1 MGGERPADR
10 ADLAGLPDR
19 TRGLLLIGGT
29 GRPHLLLAGRTAL
42 AEAGNHG
49 RQALGLD
56 LYLAAFEASPLDG
69 ELARF
74 VLDLTARLGPSVA
87 DVASKKTMAL
97 LRASAARAAP
107 VDDPAGLAE
116 LGRLAGLRDFQGLV
130 AFLGDRVR
138 RKPEALFWRGHL
150 LDVAYLLG
158 DWDTVLEVVD
168 LPWPPGFDPVRSRV
182 SGDVLFQRGDYE
194 KAARGYARSGPLRPA
209 LWRLAEC
216 LTRLDGEVLSDRTLD
231 AWRAIRRAAPWNAG
245 PVLRL
250 HDRLAGC
257 DRPGP
262 RLPGRVAVC
271 LYTYNHA
278 PELDAALAALFASD
292 LSGAEVTV
300 LDNASGDDTRAVL
313 SSWRERTGGR
323 LSVVTLPVNIGAPA
337 ARNWLASLPSV
348 AKAAYVAYLDDDAQ
362 VPSDWLAFF
371 GTAVRAFPGAG
382 VYGCRV
388 VDLACPERAQHADTH
403 LLEPDQDGM
412 PAVSSVCTQDLDF
425 GQFDSLR
432 PAASVT
438 GCCHLF
444 RTEALRACG
453 PFDIRFSPTQYDDLD
468 HDLRRVA
475 SGSPPVYQGHLR
487 VLHAR
492 LSAALSLPDRAA
504 MANSRGNL
512 AKLGGKYPP
521 QALAAMRR
529 TMDDVLLTDYRR
541 KRTLVDEV
549 LDRTP
554 AS

>member
-1 MGGERPADR
+1 
-10 ADLAGLPDR
+10 
-19 TRGLLLIGGT
+19 
-29 GRPHLLLAGRTAL
+29 
-42 AEAGNHG
+42 
-49 RQALGLD
+49 
-56 LYLAAFEASPLDG
+56 
-69 ELARF
+69 
-74 VLDLTARLGPSVA
+74 V
-87 DVASKKTMAL
+87 
-97 LRASAARAAP
+97 
-107 VDDPAGLAE
+107 
-116 LGRLAGLRDFQGLV
+116 
-130 AFLGDRVR
+130 
-138 RKPEALFWRGHL
+138 LFWRGHL

-158 DWDTVLEVVD
+158 DWTTVLEVLD
-168 LPWPPGFDPVRSRV
+168 LPWPPGFDLVRSRV
-182 SGDVLFQRGDYE
+182 SGDVFFQRGDYE
-194 KAARGYARSGPLRPA
+194 KAAQGYARAGPLRPA

-216 LTRLDGEVLSDRTLD
+216 LTRLDGGALSDRTLA
-231 AWRAIRRAAPWNAG
+231 AWRAACDAAWWNVG

-250 HDRLAGC
+250 HDRLAGL

-313 SSWRERTGGR
+313 SAWRERTGER

-348 AKAAYVAYLDDDAQ
+348 AKAGHVAYLDDDAQ
-362 VPSDWLAFF
+362 VPPGWLAFF
-371 GTAVRAFPGAG
+371 GAAVRAFPGAG

-388 VDLACPERAQHADTH
+388 VDLACPGRIQHADLH
-403 LLEPDQDGM
+403 LLEPEQDQT
-412 PAVSSVCTQDLDF
+412 PVFSAICTQDLDF
-425 GQFDSLR
+425 GQFGYLR

-444 RTEALRACG
+444 RTEALRESG

-468 HDLRRVA
+468 HDLRFVA
-475 SGSPPVYQGHLR
+475 SGSPPVYQGPLQ

-529 TMDDVLLTDYRR
+529 TMEDALEEDYRK
-541 KRTLVDEV
+541 KRVVVDEA
-549 LDRTP
+549 LGRTP